1 MTHTMRGSAV
11 ALAFALALC
20 AVSGRASAQTTAVSR
35 TEAAARVAESS
46 ATSRFFGG
54 DDAAEAETST
64 VNRNRNNYFSNYF
77 NRGDSFQQESG
88 RCSECLLFG
97 AADIFAAPLYDNCD
111 VFLFE
116 SLFDRAYNFEVAG
129 QATIL
134 NQTVRIN
141 NSGSAV
147 VPVPITTTSLELSN
161 DAFNLVFEQVSRND
175 FRGTP
180 AAPAFLA
187 RFSGISSP
195 PNTPPFNGFGATAFE
210 VTFLCSLNP
219 STQKTF
225 ADADCVGDLSILQAL
240 GVIPELTFLTP
251 DPPADFYN
259 SFGCD
264 DGDILCLCAITGC
277 DAYDPGLFTVG
288 FPAPLTFYTLTFK
301 RDRSCRSQNLVFNGS
316 NVVRQRSAEIPGPMQ
331 RMDLNSTLDGTTN
344 FDITQQLVLVG
355 TRVFRFGSGYQQY
368 DDDTTD

>member
-1 MTHTMRGSAV
+1 MRGGAM
-11 ALAFALALC
+11 ALAVALALC
-20 AVSGRASAQTTAVSR
+20 AASGRVSAQTTAAVSR
-35 TEAAARVAESS
+35 TEATARAAESS

-54 DDAAEAETST
+54 DDDTEAETST
-64 VNRNRNNYFSNYF
+64 INRNRNNYFSNYF
-77 NRGDSFQQESG
+77 NRGDNFQQESG
-88 RCSECLLFG
+88 RCSECFLFG

-111 VFLFE
+111 VFLLE
-116 SLFDRAYNFEVAG
+116 SLFDRAFNFEVAG

-141 NSGSAV
+141 NNGNAV

-161 DAFNLVFEQVSRND
+161 QAFNLVFEQVNRND
-175 FRGTP
+175 FRGSP

-195 PNTPPFNGFGATAFE
+195 PNTPPFNGFGATGFE

-219 STQKTF
+219 SIQKNF
-225 ADADCVGDLSILQAL
+225 ADANCVGDLSILQAL

-251 DPPADFYN
+251 DPPPEFFN

-264 DGDILCLCAITGC
+264 DGDIVCICSFTGC
-277 DAYDPGLFTVG
+277 NPYDPGLFTVG

-301 RDRSCRSQNLVFNGS
+301 RDRHCRSQNVLFNGS

-331 RMDLNSTLDGTTN
+331 RMSLNSTLDGTTN

-355 TRVFRFGSGYQQY
+355 TRVFRFGSGFQQY
-368 DDDTTD
+368 DDDTTN